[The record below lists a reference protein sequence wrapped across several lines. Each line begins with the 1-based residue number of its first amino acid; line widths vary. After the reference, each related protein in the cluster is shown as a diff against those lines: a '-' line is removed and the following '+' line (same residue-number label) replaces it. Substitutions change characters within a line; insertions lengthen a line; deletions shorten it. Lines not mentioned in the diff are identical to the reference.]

1 MKVRVLSEPKRLSEK
16 LAVVRVTHSWK
27 AYGPDE
33 MERGQPNANGD
44 VWISKIMDMKVF
56 GAENVE
62 KLLTYKEKDTLEI
75 NVTSIR
81 DRRNTYTRKNGE
93 RVDEMQVYISAD
105 LVDAT
110 ADPAEVF
117 DAKTQYT
124 PRPSQ
129 VVFGKK

>member
-1 MKVRVLSEPKRLSEK
+1 MKVRVMSEPKRLSDK
-16 LAVVRVTHSWK
+16 LAVCRVSHSWK

-44 VWISKIMDMKVF
+44 VWLSKIMEMKVF

-62 KLLTYKEKDTLEI
+62 KLLNYKEKDTLDV

-81 DRRNTYTRKNGE
+81 DRRNTYTNRNGDKI
-93 RVDEMQVYISAD
+93 DEMQILISAE
-105 LVDAT
+105 LVDAQ

-117 DAKTQYT
+117 DARTQYT

-129 VVFGKK
+129 AVFGKK

>member
-1 MKVRVLSEPKRLSEK
+1 MKVRVLSEPKRLSDK

-27 AYGPDE
+27 AYGPEE

>member
-1 MKVRVLSEPKRLSEK
+1 MKVRVLSEPKRLSDK